1 MPPVDLNLI
10 PKSFYNT
17 EAQTLNVSQAQ
28 AEAVQAG
35 IQAKLETLPSAQK
48 EVFLKLIADL
58 APGDVDTPEKLAS
71 MLGAFE
77 AAATVVE
84 DPGSPVM
91 AFVGDLAKLL
101 AKVMIEQ
108 ASEQRQNALKDRL
121 AARETARGEL
131 MSQAQ
136 QMTDAAQKM
145 MTGAITSI
153 VTASIG
159 GALSVFGSLAGGIG
173 TLSQLGKMGNQAKA
187 TAAANK
193 ALTQATDE
201 VSNLSKI
208 LKGASNPTQIA
219 QLNAKL
225 DPAKNAMS
233 AAQAAQTA
241 AGNLFSVANTKS
253 GIAGAFG
260 QAGSALGDTTS
271 RAGSGV
277 DAKQQADAKALD
289 AQGSRDAAE
298 AQYAQQQADL
308 KKELQDSLSDMIK
321 QIINFIKE
329 LKEAEV
335 DAMRA
340 LTKV

>member
-10 PKSFYNT
+10 PKSFYNAET
-17 EAQTLNVSQAQ
+17 QTLTVSQSQ

-35 IQAKLETLPSAQK
+35 IQAKLDTLPPAQK
-48 EVFLKLIADL
+48 EAFLKLTANL
-58 APGDVDTPEKLAS
+58 APGDVDTPEKLDTV
-71 MLGAFE
+71 LGAFE
-77 AAATVVE
+77 AAAKVVE
-84 DPGSPVM
+84 NPNSPVM
-91 AFVGDLAKLL
+91 AFIGDLAKLL
-101 AKVMIEQ
+101 ARVMIEQ
-108 ASEQRQNALKDRL
+108 ASEQRQNALNDRL

-131 MSQAQ
+131 LSQAQ
-136 QMTDAAQKM
+136 QMTEASQKM
-145 MTGAITSI
+145 MSGAVTAI

-159 GALSVFGSLAGGIG
+159 GALSVTGSLAGALG
-173 TLSQLGKMGNQAKA
+173 TLSQLGKMGTQAKA
-187 TAAANK
+187 TEAANK
-193 ALTQATDE
+193 ALSQATDE
-201 VSNLSKI
+201 VSNLSKM
-208 LKGASNPTQIA
+208 LKGTTNPGQIA

-225 DPAKNAMS
+225 DPAKNAMT

-241 AGNLFSVANTKS
+241 AGNLFNVANTK
-253 GIAGAFG
+253 GGLAGAFG

-271 RAGSGV
+271 RAGAGA
-277 DAKQQADAKALD
+277 DAKQQAEAKALD